1 MNIIRWGSGIFE
13 ADAPADYLTI
23 VARQIVEKIHE
34 CIDKGADHQMGEAF
48 CCETFVMPGV
58 DILLTLTKSYSNAM
72 VPILMELPVDQW
84 QSWYLGVFDKY
95 EFVNRDDPFVQSRR
109 KIIVQTFAELK
120 LLIGDEQEED

>member
-1 MNIIRWGSGIFE
+1 MSRWGSGIFE

-48 CCETFVMPGV
+48 CGETFVMPVV
-58 DILLTLTKSYSNAM
+58 DILLTLTKAYSDAM
-72 VPILMELPVDQW
+72 VPILMELPVDEW

-109 KIIVQTFAELK
+109 KIIGQTFAELK